1 MLQEQIAE
9 IKKRIDSAGIGLKDA
24 MSIIGMAFQDQI
36 PQTKGPSP
44 YKAFTDL
51 NRLIDITV
59 HGAKIERFKPRDN
72 RQHFH
77 TLEIH
82 TEDGEVLG
90 YLNMIY
96 LKRGIPCYYLVYVE
110 VMPPFRGLGLGHR
123 ILRAFMKFA
132 DQEKAV
138 GLLDNIIPPGEVT
151 YEIYSKLGWKNIHDL
166 LGNGLADGWGNYMAF
181 VPDSIQTQDL
191 KNKMVKFLFALNKKR
206 PVIDMHDNEDM
217 VKRTIEE
224 FRSVYQALEEIF
236 QSEISSGISNPL
248 MQFMFTQLT
257 TKLIG
262 FRRRISTLIGYTGG
276 ESLEQIS
283 FSDRIKGLNIQ
294 PYSLWKLGEDH
305 VGVWGDKEALS
316 NLPRSLR
323 EEPTLFI
330 ENLPFYKR
338 PYLNHWME
346 KTRTSPSQSLKIA
359 DLLDLGFDP
368 TRLREFHHEG
378 MDYISERISPHFLHS
393 LVRKRRVLREI
404 ERDVLKLRFDG
415 TAPQV
420 NAPLL
425 ILRDRGNIYTL
436 RRKVAGIHSQEAL
449 DQLETSLRLKEMNRA
464 LGIDRKIAL
473 TINEIRDWLEKRF
486 KSHFRQDIED
496 LAYFI
501 PWDIEMNLPK
511 VHVDV
516 SDISLQ
522 TIWVA

>member
-9 IKKRIDSAGIGLKDA
+9 IRKRIDSAGIGLKDA
-24 MSIIGMAFQDQI
+24 MSIIGMALQDQI

-59 HGAKIERFKPRDN
+59 HGAKVERFRPRDN
-72 RQHFH
+72 RQPFH

-110 VMPPFRGLGLGHR
+110 VMPPFRGLGLGYR
-123 ILRAFMKFA
+123 ILKAFMEFA
-132 DQEKAV
+132 NEKKAV

-151 YEIYSKLGWKNIHDL
+151 YEIYSKLGWRNIHDL
-166 LGNGLADGWGNYMAF
+166 IGNGVADGRGNYMAF

-191 KNKMVKFLFALNKKR
+191 KNKLIKFLFTLNKKR

-224 FRSVYQALEEIF
+224 FRSVYQALEELF
-236 QSEISSGISNPL
+236 HAEISSGISNPL

-283 FSDRIKGLNIQ
+283 FSDWIKKLNIQ

-305 VGVWGDKEALS
+305 VGIWGDKEVLP
-316 NLPRSLR
+316 NLPGKLR

-338 PYLNHWME
+338 PYLNDWME
-346 KTRTSPSQSLKIA
+346 KTRTGPSQSLKIS
-359 DLLDLGFDP
+359 DLFDLGFDP

-378 MDYISERISPHFLHS
+378 VDYIFERTSPHFFHS

-404 ERDVLKLRFDG
+404 ERDVLRLKFHG
-415 TAPQV
+415 ATPQV

-425 ILRDRGNIYTL
+425 IFRDRGNIYVL
-436 RRKVAGIHSQEAL
+436 RRKVAGIHLQEAL
-449 DQLETSLRLKEMNRA
+449 DQLKTSPRLKEMNRA
-464 LGIDRKIAL
+464 LGIDRKVVM
-473 TINEIRDWLEKRF
+473 TVNEIRHWLEARF

-496 LAYFI
+496 LAQFV
-501 PWDIEMNLPK
+501 PWDIEKNIPK
-511 VHVDV
+511 VCVDALGV
-516 SDISLQ
+516 SLN
-522 TIWVA
+522 TIWIA